1 LSEKGDYLTPQHEDV
16 EHDVKLDVEARVRQG
31 VKAAWRRSSRRR

>member
-1 LSEKGDYLTPQHEDV
+1 LSPNKHKEF

-31 VKAAWRRSSRRR
+31 VKASSKRFSRKR